1 MREVLL
7 VSTALY
13 VYGNLLNNNKEWLVF
28 SVKRFHLIS
37 VVIAKDDQ
45 RSIYLFSCYRLCLE
59 SFVDRCSFINQGVL
73 IYLLKTA
80 TRSAWFAVDRRKNV
94 ESRACS
100 VWDVRQAV
108 IDGHLR
114 WSCSGESTE
123 IAKIF
128 CLY

>member
-1 MREVLL
+1 M
-7 VSTALY
+7 
-13 VYGNLLNNNKEWLVF
+13 
-28 SVKRFHLIS
+28 KRFYLIS

-45 RSIYLFSCYRLCLE
+45 TLNLSFTCYRLCLE
-59 SFVDRCSFINQGVL
+59 LFVDRCLFINQGVL

-128 CLY
+128 RLY